1 MPIKENNIEK
11 LITKVKI
18 NHHISK
24 LKDGYVDINKHH
36 HELYKI
42 LKIPPIKTNADI
54 IFLIFIFIYYF
65 PFLI

>member
-1 MPIKENNIEK
+1 MHIKKNNIEK
-11 LITKVKI
+11 TITKVKI
-18 NHHISK
+18 HHHINK
-24 LKDGYVDINKHH
+24 FKDGYVDINKHH

-54 IFLIFIFIYYF
+54 IFLIFIFICYF